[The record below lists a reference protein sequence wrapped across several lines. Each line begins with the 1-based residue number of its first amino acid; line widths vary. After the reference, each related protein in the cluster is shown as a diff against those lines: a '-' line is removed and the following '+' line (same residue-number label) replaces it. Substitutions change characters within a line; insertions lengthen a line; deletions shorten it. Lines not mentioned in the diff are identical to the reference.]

1 MTFADRATAPRE
13 RERIRDTGDFGDA
26 LLDGLRA
33 APKTIP
39 CKYFYDTA
47 GSKLF
52 EKISVLP
59 EYYLTRTEL
68 SLLSRHADEI
78 ASLFGPDAEIVEF
91 GAGASD
97 KIRILLARLV
107 RPHVYMPMDI
117 SAAYI
122 KTIAGELEADYPDL
136 LVNPI
141 VADFSLTLPST
152 VFSHD
157 VRRRVG
163 FFPGSTIGNF
173 TRDGAKQFLDGAA
186 RLLRGGGL
194 LIGVD
199 LVKDPAILHAAY
211 NDAAGVT
218 AAFNKNLLMRANRE
232 AGANFDLARFAHY
245 APYNPVEQ
253 RIEMY
258 LMSTTAQRASVCG
271 RWIAFADGEAV
282 NTEYSYKY
290 TLDGFQALAKS
301 AGFIPRAVWCDADRL
316 FSVHWLE
323 AA

>member
-1 MTFADRATAPRE
+1 MTFADRTPAPRA
-13 RERIRDTGDFGDA
+13 RERIRDIDDFGDG
-26 LLDGLRA
+26 LLAGLKSL
-33 APKTIP
+33 PKTIP

-52 EKISVLP
+52 EKISALP

-68 SLLSRHADEI
+68 SLLSRHAEDI
-78 ASLFGPDAEIVEF
+78 AALIGPDAEIVEF
-91 GAGASD
+91 GAGASE
-97 KIRILLARLV
+97 KIRILLAHLV
-107 RPHVYMPMDI
+107 RPHVYMPVDI

-122 KTIAGELEADYPDL
+122 KTIAAELEADYPEL
-136 LVNPI
+136 FVNPI
-141 VADFSLTLPST
+141 VADFSLALPAT
-152 VFSHD
+152 IFGTRAKRH
-157 VRRRVG
+157 VG

-173 TRDGAKQFLDGAA
+173 TPEEAKRFLRDAA
-186 RLLRGGGL
+186 SLLKGGGL

-218 AAFNKNLLMRANRE
+218 AEFNKNLLARANRE
-232 AGANFDLARFAHY
+232 LGANFDLARFAHY

-258 LMSTTAQRASVCG
+258 LMSTAAQRASVCG
-271 RWIAFADGEAV
+271 RSVAFADGEAV

-290 TLDGFQALAKS
+290 TVDGFRALAQS
-301 AGFIPRAVWCDADRL
+301 TGFAPRAVWCDADRL

-323 AA
+323 A

>member
-1 MTFADRATAPRE
+1 MTFADRTPAPRA
-13 RERIRDTGDFGDA
+13 RERIRDIDDFA
-26 LLDGLRA
+26 DGLLA
-33 APKTIP
+33 GLKSVPKTIA

-52 EKISVLP
+52 EKISALP

-68 SLLSRHADEI
+68 SLLSRHAEGI
-78 ASLFGPDAEIVEF
+78 AALIGPDAEIVEF
-91 GAGASD
+91 GAGASE
-97 KIRILLARLV
+97 KIRILLAHLV
-107 RPHVYMPMDI
+107 RPHVYMPVDI

-122 KTIAGELEADYPDL
+122 KTIAAELEADYPDL

-141 VADFSLTLPST
+141 VADFSLALPAAIFGIGT
-152 VFSHD
+152 K
-157 VRRRVG
+157 RRVG

-173 TRDGAKQFLDGAA
+173 TPEEAKRFLRDTA
-186 RLLRGGGL
+186 RLLTGGGL

-218 AAFNKNLLMRANRE
+218 AEFNKNLLARANRE
-232 AGANFDLARFAHY
+232 LRANFDLARFAHY
-245 APYNPVEQ
+245 APYNPLEQ

-258 LMSTTAQRASVCG
+258 LMTTAAQRVSVCG
-271 RWIAFADGEAV
+271 RSVAFADGEAV

-290 TLDGFQALAKS
+290 TVDGFRALAQS
-301 AGFIPRAVWCDADRL
+301 AGFVPRAVWCDADRL

-323 AA
+323 A